1 MASNANNSG
10 RRRFWPNQLTRQF
23 AALVK
28 KDPPPANVEEAMR
41 RQFSASRQTG
51 LLLGSFIMG
60 LLAMAFVAPRL
71 HDGSVLEWSTLAVL
85 LAADVVALGMFLWLP
100 RQAEQEK
107 RLFLGPK
114 RRR

>member
-1 MASNANNSG
+1 MATNSERRTLWSN
-10 RRRFWPNQLTRQF
+10 L
-23 AALVK
+23 LK

-41 RQFSASRQTG
+41 RQFSAGRQTG

-60 LLAMAFVAPRL
+60 LLAMAFVVPRL

-85 LAADVVALGMFLWLP
+85 LTADVVALGMFLWLP
-100 RQAEQEK
+100 RQAKQEK